1 MHYKTVEGEL
11 GVAVFELIIFSGVH
25 FQTLVAFH
33 PPRLYSPN
41 GSTQA
46 FPYLSLAK
54 HMARACR
61 DRVRKWYEEEMG
73 FCR

>member
-1 MHYKTVEGEL
+1 MNYKTVEGEL

-25 FQTLVAFH
+25 FQTLVALH

-46 FPYLSLAK
+46 FPYLSLAQAYGK
-54 HMARACR
+54 NLSRPR
-61 DRVRKWYEEEMG
+61 TKVV
-73 FCR
+73 